1 MPKTYTALT
10 VANATAG
17 NAILASDFSSVFTN
31 LNNMRVPPSCHVYRT
46 SDLTSYTDG
55 TAITWQAEAHDTD
68 DMWSSGTNITI
79 QTAGIYLCVFKVQTA
94 ASGTAMTYAAP
105 QLLVNGTAAMQ
116 LYNASVFS
124 GIVSQGFVTY
134 VASFAAA
141 TTIAANVL
149 VSGATSYTIK
159 GGTLHTTSASSL
171 SVTWLGQAS

>member
-1 MPKTYTALT
+1 MAKTYNSIPS
-10 VANATAG
+10 VATGDVYTATAH
-17 NAILASDFSSVFTN
+17 NNIVTN
-31 LNNMRVPPSCHVYRT
+31 VNNYRVPPSCHVYRT

-68 DMWSSGTNITI
+68 DMWTSGTNITI

-105 QLLVNGTAAMQ
+105 QLLVNGTAALQ

-124 GIVSQGFVTY
+124 GIVSQGLVTY

-159 GGTLHTTSASSL
+159 GGTLHTTNASSL
-171 SVTWLGQAS
+171 SVTWLGQVS

>member
-1 MPKTYTALT
+1 
-10 VANATAG
+10 
-17 NAILASDFSSVFTN
+17 
-31 LNNMRVPPSCHVYRT
+31 
-46 SDLTSYTDG
+46 
-55 TAITWQAEAHDTD
+55 
-68 DMWSSGTNITI
+68 
-79 QTAGIYLCVFKVQTA
+79 
-94 ASGTAMTYAAP
+94 
-105 QLLVNGTAAMQ
+105 MQ